1 VGLQGLRNVSRD
13 AVEVSA
19 KIRLSVAFHA
29 NTKDRNIPS
38 HAIDPG
44 QVWTIS
50 DPSAGDKI
58 TITAAA
64 FAPLGL
70 VVP

>member
-1 VGLQGLRNVSRD
+1 M
-13 AVEVSA
+13 SA

-38 HAIDPG
+38 HAIDAG